1 MHFEPWKNASAFR
14 QTRLWRVLFVTL
26 YLLHLL
32 FRQLSWVCASQGFL
46 QEWDGIPYL
55 FQCSLLEDLGSVN
68 ITKDHTVTQK
78 VNNVFISDIYFLLK
92 PILFASSWFIKQ
104 EFVNTL
110 VPKLS
115 IHQCYHYIIIIKKK
129 EKDFVYVVKIPSHS
143 IFYGIFS
150 LACATKWSMLSVT
163 RHCTTHLWEIILEWR
178 CSKTVLRK
186 QTAQFWQRMCS
197 SLLCKPHWGAEE
209 KLSTT
214 GEYCF

>member
-1 MHFEPWKNASAFR
+1 MHFEPWKNALAFR

-26 YLLHLL
+26 HLYLLHLL
-32 FRQLSWVCASQGFL
+32 FLQLSWVCASQSFL

-115 IHQCYHYIIIIKKK
+115 IHQCYHYIIIIKKRERFHICNK
-129 EKDFVYVVKIPSHS
+129 NTISQYFLWYFLFGMCYKVEHVECHKALHHS
-143 IFYGIFS
+143 S
-150 LACATKWSMLSVT
+150 LGNYTWMAVQQNCPAKAN
-163 RHCTTHLWEIILEWR
+163 C
-178 CSKTVLRK
+178 TVLTK
-186 QTAQFWQRMCS
+186 DVLQSSVQTTLRC
-197 SLLCKPHWGAEE
+197 WGE
-209 KLSTT
+209 T
-214 GEYCF
+214 